1 MAEVIATNTVKTT
14 VEQKSFC
21 RQTKILTKKNLLVQF
36 RNKGATAAQLL
47 VGVLFIILL
56 LIMDIA
62 VKENNKSNAWYINT
76 RNPSAYNA
84 FAFTPCTGANGG
96 KCYSMFVYGDSEA
109 EATLGSNVASL
120 IGIPGENKP
129 SGWNF
134 VNKSKYPQ
142 LKDYLFDNMNISRI
156 GVEFKWRG
164 GRGSGPSYANGEN
177 EQLPAS
183 YILHY
188 NKTRNCG
195 DLGVF
200 NCENTQQELLVP
212 LMTAIDS
219 VILRHYATDDYV
231 GTKKTARIQASFK
244 DFPHPAL
251 SIALDVVERF
261 GANFFFMAVAFNFI
275 VQLRNLVSEKQNK
288 LRDAMKQIGM
298 LDSAYWTSWL
308 ISCVIT
314 NTLSTLLLI
323 IMGAIAQFPF
333 FLSNDFLTYFL
344 HFWITMFAFT
354 CSGFFLSSLVN
365 NEQTAINIGLGL
377 FILFFLAGSILA
389 TIFYSGGLT
398 NDYSYDLYRTL
409 FMAVPGAAAPFG
421 FFQGFGALVTTSSA
435 LGAAGMR
442 IGEIGNNVLPSKIM
456 EDGSVATPYWSIR
469 LTWIWMLGN
478 GAYCLLLAWYFDNAL
493 QNSYGRSEGW
503 FFCLKKSFWCAG
515 KTSTTGTEGPRAAN
529 MKEDRSALTKHIN
542 ADMEPLVR
550 DEANRIIGQ

>member
-1 MAEVIATNTVKTT
+1 MSDADTWNTRKKTSGIRHLPPNFSHVNGENKTNNIMAEVIDTNTVQAS

-76 RNPSAYNA
+76 PNPSAYNA
-84 FAFTPCTGANGG
+84 FAFTPCTGANGA
-96 KCYSMFVYGDSEA
+96 KCYSIFIYGDSKA

-134 VNKSKYPQ
+134 VNKSEYPE
-142 LKDYLFDNMNISRI
+142 LKDYLFDNMNTSRI
-156 GVEFKWRG
+156 GVEFKWRR
-164 GRGSGPSYANGEN
+164 GRGTGPSYANGEN

-195 DLGVF
+195 DLGIF
-200 NCENTQQELLVP
+200 NCENTQKELLVP

-219 VILRHYATDDYV
+219 VILRHYATEDYV
-231 GTKKTARIQASFK
+231 GTKDTARIQASFK

-251 SIALDVVERF
+251 ELSLDVVQQF
-261 GANFFFMAVAFNFI
+261 GANFFFMAVSFNFI
-275 VQLRNLVSEKQNK
+275 VQLRNLVSEKQHK

-333 FLSNDFLTYFL
+333 FLSNDFLTY
-344 HFWITMFAFT
+344 
-354 CSGFFLSSLVN
+354 V
-365 NEQTAINIGLGL
+365 
-377 FILFFLAGSILA
+377 
-389 TIFYSGGLT
+389 
-398 NDYSYDLYRTL
+398 R
-409 FMAVPGAAAPFG
+409 
-421 FFQGFGALVTTSSA
+421 
-435 LGAAGMR
+435 
-442 IGEIGNNVLPSKIM
+442 
-456 EDGSVATPYWSIR
+456 
-469 LTWIWMLGN
+469 
-478 GAYCLLLAWYFDNAL
+478 
-493 QNSYGRSEGW
+493 
-503 FFCLKKSFWCAG
+503 
-515 KTSTTGTEGPRAAN
+515 GP
-529 MKEDRSALTKHIN
+529 
-542 ADMEPLVR
+542 
-550 DEANRIIGQ
+550 